1 MFDGL
6 VVWSHFFV
14 LILWGLETIIS
25 VWLWNMMLL
34 NVWHLISTIFRSK
47 GVGWTADVRCAGDG
61 QSDPGEGVDRGRPT
75 EGGAVWDTKI
85 WDCWIFVW
93 LHLDFGKIIE
103 NHINGQ
109 QHGVDTF
116 VGHHREVLKNF
127 HGYCFSM
134 GLGQPTIQALDS
146 QEKNTSPIEIEW
158 LFGGSQLH
166 V

>member
-1 MFDGL
+1 MFA
-6 VVWSHFFV
+6 VP
-14 LILWGLETIIS
+14 ETDKVIQ
-25 VWLWNMMLL
+25 V
-34 NVWHLISTIFRSK
+34 K
-47 GVGWTADVRCAGDG
+47 GWI
-61 QSDPGEGVDRGRPT
+61 GEGRR

-146 QEKNTSPIEIEW
+146 PRKKHLSYRNRMTLRRLPAPCLALPCRACQEREKSPIHEAQWKAFRAEFV
-158 LFGGSQLH
+158 LESTYS
-166 V
+166 